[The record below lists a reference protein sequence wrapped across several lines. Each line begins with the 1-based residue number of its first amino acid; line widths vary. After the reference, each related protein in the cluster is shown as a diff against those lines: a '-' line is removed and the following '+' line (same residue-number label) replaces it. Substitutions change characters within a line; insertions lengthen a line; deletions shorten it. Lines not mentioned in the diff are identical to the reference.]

1 MNEYSHFV
9 YVAECGLF
17 HKVGMSSSP
26 KKRLS
31 ALLGSNPYSIE
42 MIFTA
47 ELENRFFAY
56 NAEQL
61 AHKKLKRMGYHHR
74 GEWFKGC
81 SKNLVFSIVKD
92 SCLEVSTK
100 ENKLKHELKK
110 RRIKGP
116 KNKWKGFSLMIR
128 KEHDIIIKKS
138 LFDSYL
144 IEMIKAIG
152 VKEMSILSGVRIGIL
167 SNIVKGS
174 YFEVTVSDVKKAAAV
189 FDDKTMSYLLRK
201 DLR

>member
-1 MNEYSHFV
+1 
-9 YVAECGLF
+9 
-17 HKVGMSSSP
+17 
-26 KKRLS
+26 
-31 ALLGSNPYSIE
+31 
-42 MIFTA
+42 
-47 ELENRFFAY
+47 
-56 NAEQL
+56 
-61 AHKKLKRMGYHHR
+61 
-74 GEWFKGC
+74 
-81 SKNLVFSIVKD
+81 
-92 SCLEVSTK
+92 
-100 ENKLKHELKK
+100 
-110 RRIKGP
+110 
-116 KNKWKGFSLMIR
+116 MIR

-174 YFEVTVSDVKKAAAV
+174 YFEVTVPDVKKAAAV